1 MTDQEAKERHPALT
15 LRTGEKYGRITLL
28 EFAGMSPSGQG
39 AMYNVRCDC
48 GTEKQNYL
56 IGNLRRKRSPIR
68 SCGCINIEV
77 HSGPQL
83 SRRDYAE
90 YTKRNCYSL
99 FKYSWKRISKK
110 SGKASDF
117 WALEQWYSL
126 ASSPCHYCGRVDV
139 RNIAKARVAEGGYYS
154 KYPAEEVAR
163 YDLSVN
169 GVDRLNSEKGYL
181 FDNCVS
187 CCGQCNRAK
196 LDYTEEEFL
205 EMVSRIASYRGLNA
219 RH

>member
-1 MTDQEAKERHPALT
+1 MTDQEAKQRHPNLT

-28 EFAGMSPSGQG
+28 EFAGMSPSKQG
-39 AMYNVRCDC
+39 AMYHVRCDC

-68 SCGCINIEV
+68 SCGCINIEN
-77 HSGPQL
+77 HSGPQPG
-83 SRRDYAE
+83 RRDYAE

-99 FKYSWKRISKK
+99 FKYAWKRLSKK
-110 SGKASDF
+110 NGKASDF
-117 WALEQWYSL
+117 WTLEQWYSL
-126 ASSPCHYCGRVDV
+126 ASSPCHYCGNVDV
-139 RNIAKARVAEGGYYS
+139 RNIAKARAKEGGYYS

-169 GVDRLNSEKGYL
+169 GVDRIDSSKGYL

-187 CCGQCNRAK
+187 CCGQCNIAK
-196 LDYTEEEFL
+196 SDYTKEEFIA
-205 EMVSRIASYRGLNA
+205 MASRIVSKWGSHA
-219 RH
+219 